1 MTPQTSAHQ
10 ALLPLGFSRQEHWS
24 GLPFPTPMH
33 ESEKVKVKSLSR
45 IHFPHKTRNSMR
57 AGTGYR
63 CTPSSQHTGRKAFE
77 KSTELQEERSTSN
90 QVSKGAPDQF
100 FPQLCNMICD
110 LLVKSQ
116 SKLKILS
123 CTWSLCSVFKHH

>member
-1 MTPQTSAHQ
+1 
-10 ALLPLGFSRQEHWS
+10 
-24 GLPFPTPMH
+24 
-33 ESEKVKVKSLSR
+33 
-45 IHFPHKTRNSMR
+45 MR

-100 FPQLCNMICD
+100 FPQLCNMIFVGSGVRESVLSAGD
-110 LLVKSQ
+110 DVETEVSLITELIAEDQFPFAVLGKSGIGEVLLNNSV
-116 SKLKILS
+116 LKYSLDIRAILVEYIES
-123 CTWSLCSVFKHH
+123 YL